1 MSVKLSELKL
11 NKIRKVLEYTVND
24 EKKQITIFNPI
35 GKKRENLLNIL
46 KTGSQLTD
54 KNKAADMLYKSILK
68 ELVDLD
74 VDVRNTLPL
83 AKAPNIILLQINH
96 EIDEIIYEL
105 QYEFISSQMR
115 ALNQARISAM
125 TALSLKK
132 ANEMTEDIEGL
143 RNANI

>member
-1 MSVKLSELKL
+1 MKAKLSELKL
-11 NKIRKVLEYTVND
+11 NKVRKLLEYEVEGN
-24 EKKQITIFNPI
+24 KKQVTIYNAI

-54 KNKAADMLYKSILK
+54 KDKAADMLYKSILK

-74 VDVRNTLPL
+74 IDVKNTLPL

-115 ALNQARISAM
+115 LLNQAKISAM
-125 TALSLKK
+125 TVSSLNKIS
-132 ANEMTEDIEGL
+132 EMTEDIEGL
-143 RNANI
+143 KNANV

>member
-1 MSVKLSELKL
+1 MKAKLSELKL
-11 NKIRKVLEYTVND
+11 NKVRKLLEYEVEGN
-24 EKKQITIFNPI
+24 KKQVTIYNAI

-46 KTGSQLTD
+46 QTGSQLTD

-74 VDVRNTLPL
+74 LDVKNTLPL

-105 QYEFISSQMR
+105 QYDFISSQMR
-115 ALNQARISAM
+115 LLNQAKISAM
-125 TALSLKK
+125 TASSLKRM
-132 ANEMTEDIEGL
+132 NEMTEDIEGL
-143 RNANI
+143 KNANI

>member
-1 MSVKLSELKL
+1 MNAKLSELKL
-11 NKIRKVLEYTVND
+11 NKVRKVLEYDIDGN
-24 EKKQITIFNPI
+24 KKQITIYNAI

-46 KTGSQLTD
+46 KTGNQLTD

-74 VDVRNTLPL
+74 VDVKNTVPL
-83 AKAPNIILLQINH
+83 AKAPSIIFLQINH

-115 ALNQARISAM
+115 LLNQAKISAM

-132 ANEMTEDIEGL
+132 ANEMTEDIESL
-143 RNANI
+143 KNANV

>member
-1 MSVKLSELKL
+1 MGVKLSELKL

-74 VDVRNTLPL
+74 VRNTLPL

-143 RNANI
+143 KDANV

>member
-1 MSVKLSELKL
+1 MKAKLSELKL
-11 NKIRKVLEYTVND
+11 NKVRKLLEYEVEGN
-24 EKKQITIFNPI
+24 KKQVTIYNAI

-54 KNKAADMLYKSILK
+54 KDKAADMLYKSILK

-74 VDVRNTLPL
+74 IDVKNTLPL

-115 ALNQARISAM
+115 LLNQAKISAM
-125 TALSLKK
+125 TVSSLNKI
-132 ANEMTEDIEGL
+132 NGMTEDIEGL
-143 RNANI
+143 KSDNI

>member
-1 MSVKLSELKL
+1 MGVKLSELKL

-132 ANEMTEDIEGL
+132 ANEITEDIEGL
-143 RNANI
+143 KDANV

>member
-1 MSVKLSELKL
+1 MGVKLSELKL

-54 KNKAADMLYKSILK
+54 KNKASDMLYKSILK

-143 RNANI
+143 KDANV

>member
-1 MSVKLSELKL
+1 MGVKLSELKL

-143 RNANI
+143 KDANV

>member
-1 MSVKLSELKL
+1 MGVKLSELKL
-11 NKIRKVLEYTVND
+11 NKIRKVLEYTVDD

-115 ALNQARISAM
+115 TLNQARISAM

-132 ANEMTEDIEGL
+132 SNEMTEDIEGL
-143 RNANI
+143 KDANV

>member
-1 MSVKLSELKL
+1 MKAKLSELKL
-11 NKIRKVLEYTVND
+11 NKVRKLLEYEVEGN
-24 EKKQITIFNPI
+24 KKQVTIYNAI

-54 KNKAADMLYKSILK
+54 KDKAADMLYKSILK

-74 VDVRNTLPL
+74 IDVKNTLPL

-115 ALNQARISAM
+115 LLNQAKISAM
-125 TALSLKK
+125 TVSSLNKIS
-132 ANEMTEDIEGL
+132 EMTEDIEGL
-143 RNANI
+143 KSGNI

>member
-1 MSVKLSELKL
+1 MCVKLSELKL

-132 ANEMTEDIEGL
+132 ANEITEDIEGL
-143 RNANI
+143 KDANV

>member
-1 MSVKLSELKL
+1 MGVKLSELKL

-83 AKAPNIILLQINH
+83 SKAPNIILLQINH

-143 RNANI
+143 KDANV